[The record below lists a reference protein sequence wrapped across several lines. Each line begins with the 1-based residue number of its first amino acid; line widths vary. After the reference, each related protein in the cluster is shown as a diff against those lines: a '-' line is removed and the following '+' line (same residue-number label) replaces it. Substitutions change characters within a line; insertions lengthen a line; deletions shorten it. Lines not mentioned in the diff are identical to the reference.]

1 MNDQQDENLCQ
12 SIYNAITNAQE
23 RFQVLEGRD
32 RYALQLELLEWLS
45 GDWKEMEIEW
55 IDGSGLK
62 GDQSS

>member
-1 MNDQQDENLCQ
+1 MKDQEEEHLCQ
-12 SIYNAITNAQE
+12 SVYDAITNAQA

-55 IDGSGLK
+55 IDGSDLK